1 MTARQNLFKR
11 CFDAAVA
18 AVGLM
23 LLMPVALAIAVMVKL
38 TSSGPVL
45 FTQQRVGRHGRLFLV
60 LKFRTMAVDAQCF
73 GTVTKAGDPRITRLG
88 KVLRTLKLDE
98 VPQLCNVLTGHM
110 SLVGPRPD
118 VPGYGDRLDGEARKT
133 LTVRPGIT
141 GPATLFFRNEEEL
154 LARAADPQRYND
166 EVIYPV
172 KVRLNL
178 EYVQRWSFWR
188 DLGYILVTVCPPL
201 DRWLKLV
208 PRNIP
213 LPTPEEYDVQ
223 AQNVPQEPPP

>member
-60 LKFRTMAVDAQCF
+60 MKFRTMTVDAQRF
-73 GTVTKAGDPRITRLG
+73 GTVTKAGDPRITRIG

-98 VPQLCNVLTGHM
+98 VPQLWNVLKGEM
-110 SLVGPRPD
+110 SLVGPRPEQPELAARLEATIPFYREREN
-118 VPGYGDRLDGEARKT
+118 VLPGLSGWIIGRC
-133 LTVRPGIT
+133 VM
-141 GPATLFFRNEEEL
+141 
-154 LARAADPQRYND
+154 
-166 EVIYPV
+166 
-172 KVRLNL
+172 
-178 EYVQRWSFWR
+178 
-188 DLGYILVTVCPPL
+188 
-201 DRWLKLV
+201 
-208 PRNIP
+208 
-213 LPTPEEYDVQ
+213 
-223 AQNVPQEPPP
+223 EPPPLPGLSLPALSTSWE